1 MGTTAES
8 SGEGASTLG
17 RMKYAVWKQYYRY
30 SLITGVY
37 GLNWL
42 EFAVYHAFLFLSL
55 AILLR
60 WIF

>member
-1 MGTTAES
+1 MGMTSNSLVEDT
-8 SGEGASTLG
+8 STLG
-17 RMKYAVWKQYYRY
+17 LIKYAVWKQYYRY

-42 EFAVYHAFLFLSL
+42 EFTVYHSFLVLSL